1 MLSSNYYSILQRARY
16 KMIYRYQTR
25 FTICEFLDITI
36 ITSNA
41 GKIGIGFV
49 SCFFDIVLLIQH
61 YCLYGQNNS
70 TVIARDSAATD
81 QNQLDSAFEP
91 IISSKRLNSVTG
103 DAFSPMESAVLY
115 HAPKG
120 DLMISTASFKDVFSR
135 DINASQVHISVLVS

>member
-1 MLSSNYYSILQRARY
+1 MYEYPLVVWSSV
-16 KMIYRYQTR
+16 
-25 FTICEFLDITI
+25 FLDITI

-70 TVIARDSAATD
+70 TVIARDSTATD
-81 QNQLDSAFEP
+81 QNQSDSAFEP

-135 DINASQVHISVLVS
+135 DINASQVNILVLVWWTANLSPL

>member
-1 MLSSNYYSILQRARY
+1 MLPPNYYSVLQCS
-16 KMIYRYQTR
+16 R
-25 FTICEFLDITI
+25 FGIFNTSCKSQNTSSNFSDITI

-81 QNQLDSAFEP
+81 QNQSDSAFEP
-91 IISSKRLNSVTG
+91 IISSKRLNSITG

-135 DINASQVHISVLVS
+135 DVNASQVNTSD